1 MTEHPADNLQRVAAH
16 LPTFRDPLGPAFRR
30 MEELNASLTRMAE
43 VHNGLGHLAGIE
55 KSIARMAGIEKSIG
69 QMAGM
74 QNVIAQTARLADY
87 APRIQ
92 DFVLRDPLADFHQEM
107 AKLWEERARAAAEA
121 REAHSAA
128 GCVRR
133 LEAEIRLFESQLDAA
148 QDVGIRLVNF
158 GSEITFH
165 VTDIGSVEP
174 DLIIFSGKTQA
185 GAPVRLLQHRNQI
198 DFLLTTLERSDP
210 DQPKR
215 PVGFHHQ

>member
-1 MTEHPADNLQRVAAH
+1 M
-16 LPTFRDPLGPAFRR
+16 FRDPLGASVRR
-30 MEELNASLTRMAE
+30 TLE
-43 VHNGLGHLAGIE
+43 VQNGL
-55 KSIARMAGIEKSIG
+55 ARMARIPNLLPQVEGLTS
-69 QMAGM
+69 
-74 QNVIAQTARLADY
+74 ARRLS
-87 APRIQ
+87 
-92 DFVLRDPLADFHQEM
+92 DFHEEM
-107 AKLWEERARAAAEA
+107 TELLEEQARAAAEA
-121 REAHSAA
+121 HEAQSAA

-133 LEAEIRLFESQLDAA
+133 LEAQIRLFESELDADH
-148 QDVGIRLVNF
+148 DVGIRLVNF

-165 VTDIGSVEP
+165 VTDISSVEP

>member
-1 MTEHPADNLQRVAAH
+1 MTDQPM
-16 LPTFRDPLGPAFRR
+16 FRDPLGASVRR
-30 MEELNASLTRMAE
+30 TLEFNKSLSRMMEVQNGLARMAE
-43 VHNGLGHLAGIE
+43 IHSQPIHSAKALAT
-55 KSIARMAGIEKSIG
+55 R
-69 QMAGM
+69 
-74 QNVIAQTARLADY
+74 N
-87 APRIQ
+87 
-92 DFVLRDPLADFHQEM
+92 QEM
-107 AKLWEERARAAAEA
+107 TKLWEEQARAAAEA
-121 REAHSAA
+121 HEAQSAA

>member
-1 MTEHPADNLQRVAAH
+1 MTDH
-16 LPTFRDPLGPAFRR
+16 FG
-30 MEELNASLTRMAE
+30 ASLRRTLEFNKSLSRMLE
-43 VHNGLGHLAGIE
+43 VHEGL
-55 KSIARMAGIEKSIG
+55 ARMVEI
-69 QMAGM
+69 
-74 QNVIAQTARLADY
+74 QNQPIYSAKALAT
-87 APRIQ
+87 RNE
-92 DFVLRDPLADFHQEM
+92 EM
-107 AKLWEERARAAAEA
+107 TQLWEEQARAAAEA
-121 REAHSAA
+121 HEAQSAA

-185 GAPVRLLQHRNQI
+185 SAPVRLLQHRNQI

>member
-1 MTEHPADNLQRVAAH
+1 MTDQPM
-16 LPTFRDPLGPAFRR
+16 FRDPLGASVRR
-30 MEELNASLTRMAE
+30 TLEFNKSLSRMLEVQNGLARMAE
-43 VHNGLGHLAGIE
+43 IQSQPIYSAKALATRNE
-55 KSIARMAGIEKSIG
+55 
-69 QMAGM
+69 
-74 QNVIAQTARLADY
+74 
-87 APRIQ
+87 
-92 DFVLRDPLADFHQEM
+92 EM
-107 AKLWEERARAAAEA
+107 TKLWEEQARAAAEA